1 MELDGSHA
9 AFRGSKLAVASSEG
23 VVTYA
28 LANDVWREE
37 GRVGADTLR
46 ARGVRGAGDGGPGG
60 DHGRVLADLAVAQAP
75 ALMSDEGRFPCRYAS
90 LA

>member
-28 LANDVWREE
+28 VANDVWREE
-37 GRVGADTLR
+37 GRVGADAAALAEFDRVTR
-46 ARGVRGAGDGGPGG
+46 ASRGADSTFDPAAFRKQMERDG
-60 DHGRVLADLAVAQAP
+60 RWRRTAP
-75 ALMSDEGRFPCRYAS
+75 E
-90 LA
+90 